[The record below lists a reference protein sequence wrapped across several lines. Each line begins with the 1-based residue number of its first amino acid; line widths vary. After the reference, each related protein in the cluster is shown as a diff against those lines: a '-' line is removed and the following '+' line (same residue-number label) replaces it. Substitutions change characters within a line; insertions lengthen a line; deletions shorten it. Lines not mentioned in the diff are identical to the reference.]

1 MAAHPRTAAAEPSLP
16 PLRLRRPAVAA
27 YARYPRPGARPATGP
42 GGLLARTAGQPR
54 SAGRARAVH
63 RQVRRRRQRGGSPV
77 AGRTAGG
84 MAARGPG
91 RIPRHL
97 AGAGPAGIDDA
108 GATAVA
114 GVAGHAFGGRPAWR
128 REGAR
133 PSAGEPGPVRQFA
146 AAPGSRRPDSDR
158 VGAGLAGPALPAL
171 QPGFLG
177 RLLG

>member
-1 MAAHPRTAAAEPSLP
+1 
-16 PLRLRRPAVAA
+16 
-27 YARYPRPGARPATGP
+27 
-42 GGLLARTAGQPR
+42 
-54 SAGRARAVH
+54 
-63 RQVRRRRQRGGSPV
+63 QRGGSPV

-97 AGAGPAGIDDA
+97 AGAGPAGVDDA

-146 AAPGSRRPDSDR
+146 AAPGSRRSDTDR
-158 VGAGLAGPALPAL
+158 GGAGLAGPALPAL

-177 RLLG
+177 RLLGRPRERPGRGARPGPQPGSAGRRYAQRVGRRAARHAGTPVGVEFATSSVSSPGFEEYLAGAG